1 MDLVVEKFE
10 LEMEKKTESE
20 QSDYNIESLES
31 DHSSNYLDPDL
42 GKLDVPES
50 DYLPSIIK
58 YAFEY
63 QSSSYSPLKLAP
75 KAPNQRMEPEP
86 PFNRFTFDEVLSKLG
101 FEPVGAKPTR
111 WQISRL
117 LKEMYKMKLR
127 KESNL
132 LNLEIK
138 SKI

>member
-31 DHSSNYLDPDL
+31 EHSSDYLDPNL
-42 GKLDVPES
+42 GKLDAPES
-50 DYLPSIIK
+50 SYLPKIIK

-63 QSSSYSPLKLAP
+63 QSPSYSPLKLAP
-75 KAPNQRMEPEP
+75 KAPNQRMEPDP
-86 PFNRFTFDEVLSKLG
+86 AFSKFTFDEVLSKLG

-111 WQISRL
+111 W
-117 LKEMYKMKLR
+117 
-127 KESNL
+127 
-132 LNLEIK
+132 
-138 SKI
+138 